1 MRSTTHDAPDTTVA
15 ARVPTDLARAF
26 SAIAEREER
35 SVSGELRR
43 LMRQHVS
50 LNASTPLGGGADETS
65 GGQARHGSG

>member
-1 MRSTTHDAPDTTVA
+1 MADTQELATTVA
-15 ARVPTDLARAF
+15 ARVPVDLARAF

-43 LMRQHVS
+43 LMRQYVS
-50 LNASTPLGGGADETS
+50 LNESTPLAGGVDASS